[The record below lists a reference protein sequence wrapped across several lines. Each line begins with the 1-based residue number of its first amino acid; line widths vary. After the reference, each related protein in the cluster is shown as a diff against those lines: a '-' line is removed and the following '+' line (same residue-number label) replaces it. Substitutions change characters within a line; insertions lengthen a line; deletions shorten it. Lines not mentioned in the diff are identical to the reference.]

1 MSILEKHD
9 GKFERMT
16 VKCDEFKAIFVILLL
31 QFNLMEKS
39 LKTLVMFMLKRMWG
53 RREDGK
59 I

>member
-1 MSILEKHD
+1 
-9 GKFERMT
+9 MT

-39 LKTLVMFMLKRMWG
+39 LKTLVMFMLKRMWR